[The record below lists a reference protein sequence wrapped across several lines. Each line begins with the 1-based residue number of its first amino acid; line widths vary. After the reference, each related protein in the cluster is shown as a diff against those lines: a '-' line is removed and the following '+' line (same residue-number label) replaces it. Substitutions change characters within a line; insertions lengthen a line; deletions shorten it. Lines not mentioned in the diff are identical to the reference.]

1 MLLSWR
7 DKKVTYTAVAK
18 IEKDKVTKKK
28 RVKLSLSTI
37 ASPCKMWYHE
47 SIQVDSA
54 YSTK

>member
-7 DKKVTYTAVAK
+7 DKKVTYTAAAK
-18 IEKDKVTKKK
+18 VEKDKVTKRKQI
-28 RVKLSLSTI
+28 KLSLSTI

-47 SIQVDSA
+47 HIQVDSA